1 MEKKETYEKEI
12 LESYGKDEWES
23 VEDLKQKKRRYAQH
37 AKNTFL
43 KNKRINV
50 RISEKDLDGLKIKAR
65 EEGIPYQTLISS
77 ILHKYISGNLRDVTA
92 NNRMQTDAAKHRR

>member
-23 VEDLKQKKRRYAQH
+23 VEDLKQKKRRYAQY

-50 RISEKDLDGLKIKAR
+50 RISDKDLDGLKIKAR

-77 ILHKYISGNLRDVTA
+77 ILHKYILGRLVERKS
-92 NNRMQTDAAKHRR
+92 

>member
-1 MEKKETYEKEI
+1 MEKNDKYEKEI
-12 LESYGKDEWES
+12 VESYEKDEWES
-23 VEDLKQKKRRYAQH
+23 VEDLKRRKKRYAQY
-37 AKNTFL
+37 ARDAFL

-77 ILHKYISGNLRDVTA
+77 VLHKYILGRLVEKKS
-92 NNRMQTDAAKHRR
+92 